1 VSVTLEYLDELK
13 KLLDNIRSQKEAIEQ
28 AAELIKETFI
38 AGGIVHL
45 FGSGHSHIPAEE
57 VMGRAGT
64 LTFANTICPEKT
76 VGMFERVPG
85 TGEFLLAKQ
94 DVRPGE
100 VIFVFSNSGINPL
113 PVELAQEAKAR
124 GLKVVAIT
132 AMEHTEKAKPRTVDG
147 KRLFEVADV
156 VIDNCAPY
164 GDAVLTLP
172 GSEIKF
178 APVSTIAAVAVI
190 NAVFAEAAA
199 KIAAAGLD
207 APVRISRN
215 TPGGTEH
222 NKKFIAMYADRIP
235 GLRF

>member
-1 VSVTLEYLDELK
+1 MEYLDELK
-13 KLLDNIRSQKEAIEQ
+13 KLITKISGQEEAINQ
-28 AAELIKETFI
+28 AAELIKEAHV

-57 VMGRAGT
+57 VMCRAGT
-64 LTFANTICPEKT
+64 LTFANTICPDKT

-85 TGEFLLAKQ
+85 TGKFLLDKQ

-113 PVELAQEAKAR
+113 PVELAQQAKAK

-132 AMEHTEKAKPRTVDG
+132 AMEHTNNAQPRTTDG
-147 KRLFEVADV
+147 KKLFEVADV
-156 VIDNCAPY
+156 VIDNCAPF

-172 GSEIKF
+172 GSKVKF

-190 NAVFAEAAA
+190 NAVFAQAAA
-199 KIAAAGLD
+199 KIAEAGLET
-207 APVRISRN
+207 PVRISRN
-215 TPGGTEH
+215 TPGGAEH